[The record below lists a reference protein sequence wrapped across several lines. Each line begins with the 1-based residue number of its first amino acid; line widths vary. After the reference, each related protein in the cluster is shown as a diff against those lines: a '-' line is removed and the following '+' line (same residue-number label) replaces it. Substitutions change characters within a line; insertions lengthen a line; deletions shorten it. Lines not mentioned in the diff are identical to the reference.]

1 MTENQIIAEMMGKC
15 WHDEIVK
22 DPSGRC
28 SKCDMGLAVP
38 IGSCIPLIKNP
49 DYTTGKDKA
58 DLMDKC
64 VGEEWWH
71 RFYFDTWDGGSTSD
85 VHFAYLWRNLPSL
98 VAEYK
103 GWEGEK

>member
-1 MTENQIIAEMMGKC
+1 MNRFIAEKVMGHEEVEYRGAVLVARDRKS
-15 WHDEIVK
+15 EELYG
-22 DPSGRC
+22 GRWTC
-28 SKCDMGLAVP
+28 PV
-38 IGSCIPLIKNP
+38 P

-85 VHFAYLWRNLPSL
+85 VYFAYLWRNLPSL